1 MDTDL
6 QPPSAERASRST
18 YPAVE
23 RSSRPLQ
30 PTERP
35 TWPRRIGILN
45 DYVRIPYANGSSFAS
60 QFLFRE
66 FEARGHEVSVVG
78 PSDPAAQPNEMPPR
92 YVTLASGPLRNHPG
106 VRVPLPTRRGLRE
119 VAAQDF
125 DVVLGQAGSELI
137 DLGVWLRAKYGVPFL
152 AVNTIHLPSV
162 YNVIL
167 PDRLNESA
175 AVRRLFEG
183 NIVPWLERHS
193 ADVYNQGDGLIV
205 LSHGLEQYWRERG
218 VRVPIHVI
226 PRAIEP
232 KIFDARSTIDPFDPA
247 AKPGQRL
254 LCVCRHTREKGVRRL
269 IEIFA
274 RWIAPNAPD
283 ASLTLVGDGPDH
295 DAFKADAQRLGVAD
309 RVFFPGEFPVTQTVD
324 FYRHADLFVYA
335 SLSETY
341 GQVISEA
348 LWCGLPVVAFEDG
361 KGVSDQLD
369 NGHDGVLVSSDQ
381 DEQHSD
387 WRFGSEV
394 VSLLRHSGVRR
405 ALATQAVK
413 NARLRCDPE
422 RSVQRYYEAF
432 RMAQKHC
439 DRTWGQGVGQAPF
452 KPLMRWASI
461 NSAVLGL
468 GLMRP
473 PATVN
478 RHGRKQ
484 PGWTELSPKALR

>member
-6 QPPSAERASRST
+6 QTPSLDRAQRVKPAER
-18 YPAVE
+18 PA
-23 RSSRPLQ
+23 
-30 PTERP
+30 
-35 TWPRRIGILN
+35 WPRRIGILN
-45 DYVRIPYANGSSFAS
+45 DYVRVPYANGSSFAS

-66 FEARGHEVSVVG
+66 FEARGHVVSVVG
-78 PSDPAAQPNEMPPR
+78 PDDPAALPSEMPPR

-106 VRVPLPTRRGLRE
+106 VRVPLPTPRGLRE
-119 VAAQDF
+119 VVAQDF
-125 DVVLGQAGSELI
+125 DLVLGQAGSELI
-137 DLGVWLRAKYGVPFL
+137 DLGVWLRAKHGVPFL

-193 ADVYNQGDGLIV
+193 AEVYNQGDGLIV
-205 LSHGLEQYWRERG
+205 LSNGLERYWRERG

-232 KIFDARSTIDPFDPA
+232 KIFDARSSCDPFDA
-247 AKPGQRL
+247 SAKSGQRL

-283 ASLTLVGDGPDH
+283 ATLTLVGDGPDH
-295 DAFKADAQRLGVAD
+295 DAFKADAVRLGVAD
-309 RVFFPGEFPVTQTVD
+309 RVFFPGEFPVTRTVD

-348 LWCGLPVVAFEDG
+348 LWCGLPVVALEDG
-361 KGVSDQLD
+361 MGVSDQITA
-369 NGHDGVLVSSDQ
+369 GHDGVLVSSDT

-394 VSLLRHSGVRR
+394 VSLLRHPTVRR
-405 ALATQAVK
+405 ALAAQAVK
-413 NARLRCDPE
+413 NARLRCDPQ
-422 RSVQRYYEAF
+422 RSLQRYYSAF
-432 RMAQKHC
+432 QLARKHC
-439 DRTWGQGVGQAPF
+439 QRTWGNGLGPAPF
-452 KPLMRWASI
+452 KPILRWASI

-473 PATVN
+473 PAVVN

-484 PGWTELSPKALR
+484 PNWTELVPTSVQ

>member
-6 QPPSAERASRST
+6 QSQSFDRTPRVAPSERLA
-18 YPAVE
+18 
-23 RSSRPLQ
+23 
-30 PTERP
+30 
-35 TWPRRIGILN
+35 WPQRIGILN

-66 FEARGHEVSVVG
+66 FEARGHAVAVVG
-78 PSDPAAQPNEMPPR
+78 PGDPAAQPNELPPR
-92 YVTLASGPLRNHPG
+92 YVSLVSGPLRNHPG
-106 VRVPLPTRRGLRE
+106 VRVPLPTRRALRE
-119 VAAQDF
+119 VVAQDF

-137 DLGVWLRAKYGVPFL
+137 DLGVWLRAKHGVPFL

-167 PDRLNESA
+167 PDRLNDSA
-175 AVRRLFEG
+175 AVRQLFEG
-183 NIVPWLERHS
+183 NIVPWLEHHS
-193 ADVYNQGDGLIV
+193 AAVYNQGDGLIV
-205 LSHGLEQYWRERG
+205 LSHGLEHYWRARG
-218 VRVPIHVI
+218 VTVPIHVI

-232 KIFDARSTIDPFDPA
+232 KIFDARSARDPFDPA

-274 RWIAPNAPD
+274 RWIAPNAPE
-283 ASLTLVGDGPDH
+283 STLTLVGDGPDH
-295 DAFKADAQRLGVAD
+295 DAFKADALRLGVAD

-324 FYRHADLFVYA
+324 FYRHADVFVYA

-341 GQVISEA
+341 GQVISES

-361 KGVSDQLD
+361 KGVSDQLSSG
-369 NGHDGVLVSSDQ
+369 NDGVLVSSGK
-381 DEQHSD
+381 DERHAD

-394 VSLLRHSGVRR
+394 VSLLRHPAVRR
-405 ALATQAVK
+405 AFAAQAVK

-422 RSVQRYYEAF
+422 RSVQRYYDAF
-432 RMAQKHC
+432 RSARQHC
-439 DRTWGQGVGQAPF
+439 ERTWGQGVGPSPL
-452 KPLMRWASI
+452 KPIVRWASI
-461 NSAVLGL
+461 NTALLGL

-484 PGWTELSPKALR
+484 PNWTELAERSATQR